1 MQAQQLT
8 KHGVLVVVTLVG
20 QQVAVYQEHQVIVI
34 IGQNAVLVVQAKV
47 AQE

>member
-1 MQAQQLT
+1 MQVQQLT
-8 KHGVLVVVTLVG
+8 KHGAHVVVTLVG
-20 QQVAVYQEHQVIVI
+20 QQEVVYQEHLVIVI

>member
-1 MQAQQLT
+1 
-8 KHGVLVVVTLVG
+8 
-20 QQVAVYQEHQVIVI
+20 VAVYQEHQVIVV